1 MGLIEIGAAY
11 VKFEGELDELLRLA
25 SIIKDHLKKEHKK
38 ALKDLLSEINK
49 IYDTIAL
56 AVNALVRIPFKDP
69 NFNKSFADMRANFQE
84 QYKMDKDSVGFR
96 CDDVKEKLD
105 ELTKPNRLQSFYLCN
120 NNSLATSR

>member
-1 MGLIEIGAAY
+1 M
-11 VKFEGELDELLRLA
+11 
-25 SIIKDHLKKEHKK
+25 KKEHKK
-38 ALKDLLSEINK
+38 ALKELLNEINK